1 MEVNVEY
8 SCPKKCDL
16 NVFSELALLAGV
28 ETSKPIS
35 SLKSSP
41 LSLAIHLFDHIF
53 LMVAVLPQ
61 VRQHALLPLF
71 VQTEVLQFFQYP
83 ISRTQN
89 WSPVDQQEPGHQAG
103 NLPQINNSQTP
114 TQDQFQLSLELFF
127 TLMCLF
133 LMVCLVKRNLPLE
146 VIIFHISSS
155 SIIILDNIQLC
166 NHFSFNY
173 HVVSIV

>member
-1 MEVNVEY
+1 MELNMEY
-8 SCPKKCDL
+8 SCLRKCDL

-28 ETSKPIS
+28 ETGKPIS
-35 SLKSSP
+35 SLKGSP
-41 LSLAIHLFDHIF
+41 LSLATHLLDHIF
-53 LMVAVLPQ
+53 VMVAVLPR

-83 ISRTQN
+83 IPRTQN

-114 TQDQFQLSLELFF
+114 TQDQFQSSLELFF

-133 LMVCLVKRNLPLE
+133 LMMCLVKRNLPLK

-155 SIIILDNIQLC
+155 SIIVLDDIQDC

-173 HVVSIV
+173 HVVSIA